1 MAPSRGDGIADGK
14 PDLSYPSKLVQ
25 TLDAHSGPVNVI
37 KYNHGA
43 KYLLS
48 GSTDR
53 TIRLWNPALGK
64 EIKCY
69 NGHAQEVLALDI
81 THDNAKFASS
91 GGDRAVFLW
100 DVPTGSVIRRMQ
112 GHFGKINA
120 VAFSPDSQILASAGF
135 DAKVMLWDMRASSRD
150 PLQTLK
156 EATSTVSS
164 LLLPSSPQI
173 IAGSYDGF
181 LRTYDLR
188 FGLLTDDLIGEPIN
202 SLRPSTV
209 NPEESILVSTNPHA
223 HSSDLDSSGNG
234 NYNGNS
240 NAQNKIRIFDRKDG
254 SCLQTFRGHQ
264 VIPNKWGMIWGY
276 GESHVLAGDKD
287 GALWSWNVLDGKPL
301 SDHPKAIHKK
311 QITSI
316 EMNPRGKEMIT
327 ASLDGTIKVWHK

>member
-1 MAPSRGDGIADGK
+1 MAPSRGEEEVQQDF
-14 PDLSYPSKLVQ
+14 SYPSKLVQ

-53 TIRLWNPALGK
+53 SIRLWNPALGK

-120 VAFSPDSQILASAGF
+120 VAFSPDSQVLASAGF

-156 EATSTVSS
+156 EAKSTVSS
-164 LLLPSSPQI
+164 IILPNSPQI
-173 IAGSYDGF
+173 ITGSYDGF

-188 FGLLTDDLIGEPIN
+188 FGLITDDLIGEPIN
-202 SLRPSTV
+202 TIKLSNV
-209 NPEESILVSTNPHA
+209 NPEESILISTNLENTEKNI
-223 HSSDLDSSGNG
+223 S
-234 NYNGNS
+234 
-240 NAQNKIRIFDRKDG
+240 KIRIFDRKDG
-254 SCLQTFRGHQ
+254 SCLQTFSGNEI
-264 VIPNKWGMIWGY
+264 VPNRWGINWGY
-276 GESHVLAGDKD
+276 GESCVLAGDKD
-287 GALWSWNVLDGKPL
+287 GGLSSWNVLNGKQLP
-301 SDHPKAIHKK
+301 DHPKQIHKK

-316 EMNPRGKEMIT
+316 ELNPRGKEMIT
-327 ASLDGTIKVWHK
+327 ASLDGSIKVWHK

>member
-1 MAPSRGDGIADGK
+1 MAPSRGDGDV
-14 PDLSYPSKLVQ
+14 PSPLDFSYPSKLVQ
-25 TLDAHSGPVNVI
+25 TLDSHTGPVNVV

-48 GSTDR
+48 GSSDR
-53 TIRLWNPALGK
+53 SIRLWNPSLGK

-120 VAFSPDSQILASAGF
+120 VGFSPDSQVLASAGF

-156 EATSTVSS
+156 EASSTVSS
-164 LLLPSSPQI
+164 LILPSSPQI
-173 IAGSYDGF
+173 ITSSHDGY

-188 FGLLTDDLIGEPIN
+188 FGLLTEDLIGQPISSIKLSN
-202 SLRPSTV
+202 S
-209 NPEESILVSTNPHA
+209 NPEESILISTTPIG
-223 HSSDLDSSGNG
+223 SSGEAKG
-234 NYNGNS
+234 EM
-240 NAQNKIRIFDRKDG
+240 KEEDKPKLRIFDRKDG
-254 SCLQTFRGHQ
+254 SCLQTFSGHDTGGLAR
-264 VIPNKWGMIWGY
+264 WAMGWGY
-276 GESHVLAGDKD
+276 GESTVLAGDRE
-287 GALWSWNVLDGKPL
+287 GRIWGWNVLDAKSL
-301 SDHPKAIHKK
+301 ALHPKQIHKK
-311 QITSI
+311 QITCLEI
-316 EMNPRGKEMIT
+316 NPRGKEMIT
-327 ASLDGTIKVWHK
+327 SSLDGTIKVWHK

>member
-1 MAPSRGDGIADGK
+1 MAPSRGDGDGAST
-14 PDLSYPSKLVQ
+14 PLDLSYPSRLVQ
-25 TLDAHSGPVNVI
+25 TLDSHSGPVNVI

-48 GSTDR
+48 GSSDR
-53 TIRLWNPALGK
+53 SIRLWNPSLGK
-64 EIKCY
+64 EIKFY

-120 VAFSPDSQILASAGF
+120 VGFSPDSQILASAGF

-156 EATSTVSS
+156 EASSTVSS

-173 IAGSYDGF
+173 ITGSYDGH

-188 FGLLTDDLIGEPIN
+188 FGLLTEDVIGEPI
-202 SLRPSTV
+202 SSIRLSRS
-209 NPEESILVSTNPHA
+209 NPEESILVGTTPI
-223 HSSDLDSSGNG
+223 SSD
-234 NYNGNS
+234 
-240 NAQNKIRIFDRKDG
+240 APKIRIFDRKDG
-254 SCLQTFRGHQ
+254 SCLQTVKGHDTAGS
-264 VIPNKWGMIWGY
+264 NRWAMEWGY
-276 GESHVLAGDKD
+276 GEGYVLAGDRD
-287 GALWSWNVLDGKPL
+287 GKMWGWNVLDAKPL
-301 SDHPKAIHKK
+301 PSHPKQIHKK
-311 QITSI
+311 QITSLVI
-316 EMNPRGKEMIT
+316 NPRGKEMIS
-327 ASLDGTIKVWHK
+327 ASADGTIKVWHK